1 MFYKM
6 IEAKRNQWLLSDG
19 CTVKDLLDYIEKT
32 GQISTLKTTALSL
45 TISCSAPA
53 I

>member
-19 CTVKDLLDYIEKT
+19 CTVKDLFGYID
-32 GQISTLKTTALSL
+32 IVL
-45 TISCSAPA
+45 
-53 I
+53 